1 MELRRLQTQEV
12 PMAQK
17 ILPASWGNDLSDLFK
32 KNRNN
37 KSFHPLGAFRDGQI
51 AAYGQAFIFE
61 KTAWLGNINVKS
73 EFREQGIGRT
83 ITEELI
89 DFCYGKGV
97 KSINLIA
104 TEMGEK
110 LYRKLGFTDDT
121 LYLFYKGAF
130 QGEVN
135 SSVKKI
141 ETADQ
146 CTILDINYRITGEIK
161 DSLLTEYL
169 AAGYKYLNNDNEI
182 TGFFLPEFGNGL
194 ILATDDEAGGE
205 LLKYKHLNKT
215 GITVI
220 SEENENGVNFLED
233 MNFAKISRSK
243 RMYLGEYT
251 CWHPQN
257 TFCRGTTY
265 TG

>member
-1 MELRRLQTQEV
+1 MELRRLQEQEA

-17 ILPASWGNDLSDLFK
+17 ILPESWGSDLPELFM
-32 KNRNN
+32 KNINN
-37 KSFHPLGAFRDGQI
+37 KSFLPLGAFRDGQI

-83 ITEELI
+83 LTEELI
-89 DFCYGKGV
+89 DFCYSKGA

-104 TEMGEK
+104 TDMGK
-110 LYRKLGFTDDT
+110 RLYRKLGSTNDT
-121 LYLFYKGAF
+121 FYSFYKGLV

-141 ETADQ
+141 EADDQ
-146 CTILDINYRITGEIK
+146 CTILDINYRVTGENK

-169 AAGYKYLNNDNEI
+169 AAGYKYLNNKNEI

-220 SEENENGVNFLED
+220 SEENESGVNFLED

-251 CWHPQN
+251 CWHPRN

>member
-1 MELRRLQTQEV
+1 MEIRRLQEQEI
-12 PMAQK
+12 PMAQE
-17 ILPASWGNDLSDLFK
+17 ILPRSWGADLSSLIG
-32 KNRNN
+32 KNMSN
-37 KSFHPLGAFRDGQI
+37 KSFQPIGAFRNGEI
-51 AAYGQAFIFE
+51 TAFGQAFIFD
-61 KTAWLGNINVKS
+61 KTAWLGNISVKS
-73 EFREQGIGRT
+73 ELRGEGIGSLLT
-83 ITEELI
+83 GELI
-89 DFCYGKGV
+89 DFCWSKGAR
-97 KSINLIA
+97 SINLIA

-110 LYRKLGFTDDT
+110 LYRKLGFAEDT
-121 LYLFYKGAF
+121 VYLFYKGACSE
-130 QGEVN
+130 QIS

-141 ETADQ
+141 EPHDQ
-146 CTILDINYRITGEIK
+146 CTILDINYRVTGEVK

-169 AAGYKYLNNDNEI
+169 SAGYKYLNKNNEI

-194 ILATDDEAGGE
+194 ILAMDDEAGGE

-220 SEENENGVNFLED
+220 SEENESGVNFLEN
-233 MNFAKISRSK
+233 MNFAKISKSK

-251 CWHPQN
+251 CWHPEK